1 MPLAPTN
8 PNKAPNMADDAPPN
22 VGPTWLTY
30 PELADRL
37 GLPTAAA
44 AAARARRAKWPKRL
58 RNDTG
63 QAEVEVPA
71 EALSATH
78 KSPPDARPPRRP
90 YDTPDVAGDAVRA
103 AVAPLQALLDAQAG
117 ELRDALGE
125 LTIAKA
131 DAAAAK
137 ARADTL
143 AAQVEREVMDRRTL
157 QAQGDDLRDQLHA
170 TQLDA
175 AKAHGD
181 ARTEA
186 AKREAAEARA
196 ADLQR
201 QVEQLQARRR
211 RWWPFG

>member
-1 MPLAPTN
+1 
-8 PNKAPNMADDAPPN
+8 MADDVPPN
-22 VGPTWLTY
+22 TGPTWLTY

-71 EALSATH
+71 DALPAAR
-78 KSPPDARPPRRP
+78 KRPPDARPPRRP
-90 YDTPDVAGDAVRA
+90 NDTPDVAGDAVRA

-117 ELRDALGE
+117 ELRDAQGE

-143 AAQVEREVMDRRTL
+143 AAQVEREVTDRRTL
-157 QAQGDDLRDQLHA
+157 QGQADALRDQLASVQLEAAQA
-170 TQLDA
+170 TGA
-175 AKAHGD
+175 AN
-181 ARTEA
+181 TER
-186 AKREAAEARA
+186 AKREAAEARTA
-196 ADLQR
+196 ELQR
-201 QVEQLQARRR
+201 QVEALEARQRR
-211 RWWPFG
+211 RWWRL

>member
-1 MPLAPTN
+1 
-8 PNKAPNMADDAPPN
+8 MADDAPPN

>member
-1 MPLAPTN
+1 
-8 PNKAPNMADDAPPN
+8 MADDVPPN
-22 VGPTWLTY
+22 AGPTWLTY

-37 GLPTAAA
+37 GLPTVAA

-71 EALSATH
+71 DALSAAH
-78 KSPPDARPPRRP
+78 KSPPDTRPPRRP

-117 ELRDALGE
+117 ELRDAQGE
-125 LTIAKA
+125 LTITKA

-143 AAQVEREVMDRRTL
+143 ADQVEREVMDRRTL
-157 QAQGDDLRDQLHA
+157 QGQADALRDQLA
-170 TQLDA
+170 AAQLDA
-175 AKAHGD
+175 ANATG
-181 ARTEA
+181 AANTERA
-186 AKREAAEARA
+186 MREAAEARA
-196 ADLQR
+196 RDLQH
-201 QVEQLQARRR
+201 QLDKLQAPRPRP
-211 RWWPFG
+211 WWRPW